1 MKQTAFVGF
10 LSLVLII
17 YCLINYFLLR
27 RGWQAFKGWSYIQII
42 YLLFIITLSLS
53 YPLIRLLPQSW
64 RARCPTVF
72 LVAGAFYLGFMFYLF
87 LLLILWDLLRLGGRW
102 LRLPPFSPSS
112 VLNIQGPGYRFSFLI
127 ILILTVAIIS
137 IGYINSLFPRL
148 RSYEIRLA
156 KSWSGSSP
164 LKIAVVSDLHL
175 GSVVRLSRL
184 KKIVAKVNSLEPD
197 LVLMAGDMLD
207 EAVTL
212 SQEEAAALIFI
223 NIKAKLGIIAVLGN
237 HETYNRQE
245 KRLEQLTK
253 GYVRVLV
260 DEVISLPGPVTVIG
274 RRDRAAASLGL
285 ARLKLEDLLQGVDH
299 KFPIVL
305 LDHQPVHLEEAEK
318 AGVDLQVSGHTHAG
332 QLFPLNWLNRKLY
345 EKNWGYHRRG
355 QTHYYISCGV
365 GTWGPP
371 IQTAARPEIVL
382 ISLYSADGSGD
393 MRQSLKN

>member
-1 MKQTAFVGF
+1 MKQTAFMGF
-10 LSLVLII
+10 LSLILII
-17 YCLINYFLLR
+17 YGLINYFLLR
-27 RGWQAFKGWSYIQII
+27 RGWQAFHGWSSVQIV

-64 RARCPTVF
+64 RARCPAVF

-87 LLLILWDLLRLGGRW
+87 LLLILWDLLRLGSRW
-102 LRLPPFSPSS
+102 LRLPFSQPSKLS
-112 VLNIQGPGYRFSFLI
+112 LPHAGYRFSFLI
-127 ILILTVAIIS
+127 ILMLTIIIIS
-137 IGYINSLFPRL
+137 IGYINSLWPRL
-148 RSYEIRLA
+148 RSHEIRLA

-164 LKIAVVSDLHL
+164 LKIAVISDLHL

-197 LVLMAGDMLD
+197 LVLMAGDMMD
-207 EAVTL
+207 EAVTF
-212 SQEEAAALIFI
+212 SQAEAAAPFFLQ
-223 NIKAKLGIIAVLGN
+223 IKARLGIIAVPGN
-237 HETYNRQE
+237 HETYSRQE

-260 DEVISLPGPVTVIG
+260 DEIISLPGPLTVIG
-274 RRDRAAASLGL
+274 RRDRAVASLGL
-285 ARLKLEDLLQGVDH
+285 ARLNLEDLLQGLDH
-299 KFPIVL
+299 KFPILL
-305 LDHQPVHLEEAEK
+305 LDHQPVHLEEAER

-332 QLFPLNWLNRKLY
+332 QLFPLNWLNRQLY

-382 ISLYSADGSGD
+382 LNLYSADGSGD
-393 MRQSLKN
+393 MKETLKN